1 MKVPPP
7 PDIRALGEYQVVK
20 TIGSGSTGKVQMGIH
35 AETKEQVAIKSIIR
49 QRPGMDPPKHS
60 KESTALREK
69 RIYREASILYLLK
82 HPHIVSLKDFFVCEE
97 YFCMIFE
104 YIEGV
109 QLLDYITGN
118 GKLKEKAARKFTRQM
133 VSAIDYCHQNSIAHR
148 DLKIENMLV
157 DLNGNIKI
165 LDFGLSNYYNPEE
178 SLKTFCGSLYF
189 AAPELLMG
197 RAYTGP
203 EVDVW
208 ALGVVIYVM
217 VCGKVPFD
225 DKSLPLLHD
234 KIKRCDIQYPSHLSP
249 ECKDLLQRM
258 INGDPTKRATISEV
272 INHPWLNQGFNF
284 TVRNYFN
291 ERVPLDRVE
300 EVIQDF
306 LIKEFRTQY
315 TATQI
320 VDTLE
325 EACRDWAK
333 YKNHPLIS
341 LYYLVRDKLVRE
353 GVLIPQAHR
362 PLNTRSPSCPDLVP
376 PPEAATQKLQ
386 ASDARRTR
394 NVTVTITPPQ
404 DELVRSAIPEGGR
417 LRSHSLT
424 TSIAPVVF
432 SRPLDEYEIK
442 TVYLKGLFST
452 NSTTKKTPTQLREDI
467 ARVLQGD
474 AIEFENYGAV
484 FFCEYQ
490 PSIDKPEGSDGTC
503 DKSPQSMSITFEV
516 HIVKVAVFGQFG
528 VLFKRI
534 QGDISVYKN
543 LCSQILS
550 QLDL

>member
-1 MKVPPP
+1 
-7 PDIRALGEYQVVK
+7 
-20 TIGSGSTGKVQMGIH
+20 
-35 AETKEQVAIKSIIR
+35 
-49 QRPGMDPPKHS
+49 
-60 KESTALREK
+60 
-69 RIYREASILYLLK
+69 
-82 HPHIVSLKDFFVCEE
+82 
-97 YFCMIFE
+97 MIFE

-165 LDFGLSNYYNPEE
+165 LDFGLSNYFNPED

-197 RAYTGP
+197 RAYIGP

-234 KIKRCDIQYPSHLSP
+234 KIKRCDIQYPSHLSAD
-249 ECKDLLQRM
+249 CKDLLQRM

-272 INHPWLNQGFNF
+272 INHPWLNQGYNF
-284 TVRNYFN
+284 TVRNFFN

-300 EVIQDF
+300 TAILDF
-306 LIKEFRTQY
+306 LINEFKTQY
-315 TATQI
+315 TSTQI

-325 EACRDWAK
+325 MACKDWAR
-333 YKNHPLIS
+333 YKSQPLVS

-362 PLNTRSPSCPDLVP
+362 PLSSRSPSCPDLVP
-376 PPEAATQKLQ
+376 PPETATQRQQ

-394 NVTVTITPPQ
+394 NITVKVATPQ
-404 DELVRSAIPEGGR
+404 DELVRPSLLDGGR
-417 LRSHSLT
+417 LRSHSIT
-424 TSIAPVVF
+424 TPMSPIPF
-432 SRPLDEYEIK
+432 SRPLDEFEIK

-490 PSIDKPEGSDGTC
+490 PSIDKSEGSDCSGE
-503 DKSPQSMSITFEV
+503 KSPQSMAITFEV